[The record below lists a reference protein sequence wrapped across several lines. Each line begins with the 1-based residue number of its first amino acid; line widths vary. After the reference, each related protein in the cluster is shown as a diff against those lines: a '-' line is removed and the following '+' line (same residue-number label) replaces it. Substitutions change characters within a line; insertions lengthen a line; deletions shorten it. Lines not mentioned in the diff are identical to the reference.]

1 MKRESRSADSADG
14 FSFLKK
20 NEELNEQIC
29 ETFIFSSGNM
39 PDSGLRRAQI
49 KGYEINGSTPL
60 PEFEGKMVYMKDF
73 SSGQLVDSAEIVHG
87 KFDFPIR

>member
-1 MKRESRSADSADG
+1 MKRESRSADSAGG

-39 PDSGLRRAQI
+39 PDSGLRRASD
-49 KGYEINGSTPL
+49 KRL
-60 PEFEGKMVYMKDF
+60 RD
-73 SSGQLVDSAEIVHG
+73 
-87 KFDFPIR
+87 

>member
-29 ETFIFSSGNM
+29 ETFIFSFGSM
-39 PDSGLRRAQI
+39 PDSGLHRASD
-49 KGYEINGSTPL
+49 KRLRN
-60 PEFEGKMVYMKDF
+60 
-73 SSGQLVDSAEIVHG
+73 
-87 KFDFPIR
+87 

>member
-1 MKRESRSADSADG
+1 MKSLMNRYVKLL
-14 FSFLKK
+14 SFLPG
-20 NEELNEQIC
+20 IC
-29 ETFIFSSGNM
+29 LIVACTGH
-39 PDSGLRRAQI
+39 QI

-87 KFDFPIR
+87 QIAAQRLTAPFFRRNFNGNPA